1 MSWDDGTFQP
11 WMNVMAS
18 FVRFS
23 FQGYLELPAKWGLC
37 VAVCWRTP
45 CYPHLDLGLNKTT
58 IGSVF
63 VGFISF
69 PYGTHLT
76 VLSTLWILSLP
87 LPLKTIGHFLSPP
100 PAPLPS
106 HPSFSTPPPNPTL
119 LKLTSNWL
127 TTFSFAFFPSFL
139 PSFFLSFFVFC
150 LFFGSPTNFQLY
162 RWDFLV

>member
-18 FVRFS
+18 FVHFS
-23 FQGYLELPAKWGLC
+23 FQGYPKLPTKWDLC

-45 CYPHLDLGLNKTT
+45 CRSHLDLGLNKTT
-58 IGSVF
+58 VGSVF

-69 PYGTHLT
+69 PYGTHMT
-76 VLSTLWILSLP
+76 VLSTLWILSLA

-106 HPSFSTPPPNPTL
+106 HPSFSPPTQIPL
-119 LKLTSNWL
+119 FSNWRL
-127 TTFSFAFFPSFL
+127 TDWQRFLLPSFIPSFL
-139 PSFFLSFFVFC
+139 LYFHFFFFFFVFW
-150 LFFGSPTNFQLY
+150 FPH
-162 RWDFLV
+162 